1 MKSVLIANTFA
12 MKKWIGIIGVLIV
25 LVWACDDRDDNLLG
39 PNIRIQNLS
48 GQNFVQVQVRN
59 DSIVFENVS
68 SEGFSPYIELETA
81 YFQDTLRIEADSTQ
95 FTFIPDSIGAPLP
108 IGLYTYQLNII
119 EGDSLTFNFKL
130 D

>member
-1 MKSVLIANTFA
+1 
-12 MKKWIGIIGVLIV
+12 MKKWIGILIV
-25 LVWACDDRDDNLLG
+25 LLMITWACDDRDDNLLS

-48 GQNFVQVQVRN
+48 NQNFIRVEVRN
-59 DSIVFENVS
+59 DSMLFENIGP
-68 SEGFSPYIELETA
+68 EGFSNYLEIEPA
-81 YFQDTLRIEADSTQ
+81 YFRDTLRIEADSTQ
-95 FTFIPDSIGAPLP
+95 FTFVPDSIGEALP

>member
-1 MKSVLIANTFA
+1 
-12 MKKWIGIIGVLIV
+12 MKKWIGIVLV
-25 LVWACDDRDDNLLG
+25 VLFLVWACDDRDDNLLA

-48 GQNFVQVQVRN
+48 SQNFILVEVRN
-59 DSIVFENVS
+59 DSILFENIAP
-68 SEGFSPYIELETA
+68 EGFSPYLELETA

-95 FTFIPDSIGAPLP
+95 FTFIPDSIGEPLP